1 MVLRAIAGYYPYDL
15 PYHRMTPPLSLGLAH
30 IIIS

>member
-1 MVLRAIAGYYPYDL
+1 MHGGVYYPYDL